1 MGALALGTEAPD
13 KNLLLRAP
21 YSRGA
26 SLISVCMI
34 RNIFIQSVYQ
44 IVVLL
49 IVLLKI
55 KEYIIGFDSI
65 DFEIGSEQH
74 LTIVFNTFVI
84 CQIFNEFNARSITDD
99 VDILKGLGKNPMF
112 QIIIAFTVIVQYL
125 IVEYGGEFTKTKPL
139 NAHEWNVCICL
150 GAFTIPLGIIMRLI
164 PVSDEDEVH
173 SWDGH
178 SKKKGFVKFGYF
190 AIIILLPIIIAYL
203 YQQGI
208 KSDLTNL
215 LQLW

>member
-13 KNLLLRAP
+13 KSLLLRAP
-21 YSRGA
+21 YSRSA

-44 IVVLL
+44 IVILL
-49 IVLLKI
+49 LVLLKI
-55 KEYIIGFDSI
+55 EEYLNGFDS
-65 DFEIGSEQH
+65 DEFEIGSEKH

-125 IVEYGGEFTKTKPL
+125 IVEYGGDFTKTEPL
-139 NAHEWNVCICL
+139 NFHEWKVCICL
-150 GAFTIPLGIIMRLI
+150 GAFTIPLGILMRLI
-164 PVSDEDEVH
+164 PISDDDTVH

-178 SKKKGFVKFGYF
+178 SKKKRFVKFVYF
-190 AIIILLPIIIAYL
+190 TIIVLVPLVIAYL
-203 YQQGI
+203 VKQGI
-208 KSDLTNL
+208 HKDLTNL
-215 LQLW
+215 MQF

>member
-13 KNLLLRAP
+13 KSLLLRAP
-21 YSRGA
+21 YSRSA

-44 IVVLL
+44 IVILL
-49 IVLLKI
+49 LVLLKI
-55 KEYIIGFDSI
+55 KEYLNGFDS
-65 DFEIGSEQH
+65 DEFEIGSEKH

-84 CQIFNEFNARSITDD
+84 C
-99 VDILKGLGKNPMF
+99 

-150 GAFTIPLGIIMRLI
+150 GAFPIPLGIIMRLI

-178 SKKKGFVKFGYF
+178 S
-190 AIIILLPIIIAYL
+190 P
-203 YQQGI
+203 
-208 KSDLTNL
+208 
-215 LQLW
+215 